1 MITTLKLFGT
11 GQITIPKIW
20 RDKYKTDSYIA
31 QETPHGLLIKPLV
44 DELFYEDGED
54 YFGINFPLG
63 IDAKELASK
72 LKQANGEI

>member
-20 RDKYKTDSYIA
+20 REKYKTDRYIA
-31 QETPHGLLIKPLV
+31 QETPQGLLLKPLV
-44 DELFYEDGED
+44 EELFYEDNED

-63 IDAKELASK
+63 IDAKDLALK
-72 LKQANGEI
+72 LKEANGTI

>member
-44 DELFYEDGED
+44 DKLFYEDGED
-54 YFGINFPLG
+54 YFGISFPLG
-63 IDAKELASK
+63 IDAKELAIK
-72 LKQANGEI
+72 LEEANGKI